1 MNTIRQFAQWLL
13 ILLLLSICGPVLA
26 EPALFT
32 VKTLTRAD
40 WRFPVL
46 EGGNPN
52 AAERI
57 NALLLNNTFTPELP
71 VVPPADPGKSL
82 DVLDAE
88 EFRSIPD
95 LTFQVLRNDARIF
108 SVLLDGEGCGAYCER
123 FQRPLAFEAGT
134 GRLLTDT
141 DLFTE
146 AGRRALIAEISK
158 RNQKAIQDQLEKIQD
173 QGDSQFGGPEDFNA
187 ALDMYKS
194 CLENWRSK
202 EWQQWPG
209 SMEIHPAE
217 VLFVHGRC
225 SNHVMQ
231 GLDDLGDLRNSFA
244 YATLKPW
251 LSDYGLG
258 LLLGEKTA
266 ARPGSPLGQ
275 WLKGTVGNNI
285 RITLYLSKP
294 LHDSIGTDIS
304 GYYFYDKYRKPLKLQ
319 GKRMEGRL
327 MLEEYDRKA
336 APQASMTLENDGKGG
351 LQGQW
356 KSRDGKKIL
365 PVKLDP

>member
-1 MNTIRQFAQWLL
+1 MNTIRQLARW
-13 ILLLLSICGPVLA
+13 LLLSVILPFCTDVLA

-32 VKTLTRAD
+32 IKPLTRAE
-40 WRFPVL
+40 WQFPIL

-57 NALLLNNTFTPELP
+57 NALLLINTFTLELP
-71 VVPPADPGKSL
+71 AVPPADPGKSL
-82 DVLDAE
+82 DVLSE
-88 EFRSIPD
+88 EESRSIPY
-95 LTFQVLRNDARIF
+95 LSFQVLRNDARIF
-108 SVLLDGEGCGAYCER
+108 SVLLDGESCGAYCER

-134 GRLLTDT
+134 GRLLTGE
-141 DLFTE
+141 DLFTD
-146 AGRRALIAEISK
+146 AGRQALTAEIVK
-158 RNQKAIQDQLEKIQD
+158 RNQKAIQDHIEKIRD
-173 QGDSQFGGPEDFNA
+173 KGVSGFGSQEDFNA
-187 ALDMYKS
+187 ALEMYQN

-209 SMEIHPAE
+209 NMEIHPSE

-275 WLKGTVGNNI
+275 WLKGTIGNNI

-294 LHDSIGTDIS
+294 FHDSVGTDIS

-319 GKRMEGRL
+319 GKQKEGRL

-336 APQASMTLENDGKGG
+336 APQAVMALENDGKGG

-356 KSRDGKKIL
+356 KNREGKKIL